1 MPKLQFGCSPA
12 WGTQKFL
19 CRNSETEAKGDLQNY
34 IRVTVAPL
42 LFCSVPF
49 RLLSEA
55 NAWPKLES
63 NRVHP
68 IWQVHISV
76 WKNRLV
82 QNINFIF
89 YKKIISNLRLNL
101 MERNII
107 SLIMAFL
114 LSNYLY
120 LGLIISCRRLSWG
133 KSWADHIWPFV
144 ILGAHISIWWNDLIL
159 FWSYWSLLGLSLSFT
174 KQLFLCAIFPLFWG
188 TQETFCA
195 PEPHGVTG
203 ITRTPSKDWLPTS

>member
-1 MPKLQFGCSPA
+1 MAAAQPEAHKSSCVGTLKLRQRE
-12 WGTQKFL
+12 T
-19 CRNSETEAKGDLQNY
+19 CRITSGS
-34 IRVTVAPL
+34 L
-42 LFCSVPF
+42 L
-49 RLLSEA
+49 LLSSSA
-55 NAWPKLES
+55 LFHLGSCLRPMHDLSWNQTGYIPFG
-63 NRVHP
+63 RY
-68 IWQVHISV
+68 ISQSE
-76 WKNRLV
+76 KTDLYK
-82 QNINFIF
+82 ILTLFF